1 MIDENFVA
9 EIPEDLVEGA
19 IYIIDAYYEFADSI
33 RNSLEQVS
41 FVSYLEYYS
50 LLRSFFKRHN
60 YPFDDIIF
68 TDDELENLQSIS
80 KTIAALNTG
89 FRHKNTLNLI
99 EKTNDRF
106 DVLFK
111 NTFIYEFT
119 DGDLNRIQ
127 TLINELRDIV
137 INSENFTAEHQ
148 QRVLRKLEKLQTELH
163 KRVSN
168 LDKFW
173 GLVGDA
179 GVAIG
184 KFGTD
189 AKPFVD
195 RIREL
200 ADIVW
205 RTQSKAEE
213 LPSGFKSPLLTE
225 YNNPE

>member
-1 MIDENFVA
+1 MIDESFIA

-19 IYIIDAYYEFADSI
+19 IYIINAYYEFFE
-33 RNSLEQVS
+33 NNNPTVLTS
-41 FVSYLEYYS
+41 FFNYLEFYS
-50 LLRSFFKRHN
+50 LMRSFLKRHN
-60 YPFDDIIF
+60 HPFEDVAF
-68 TDDELENLQSIS
+68 TDIESENILIIT
-80 KTIAALNTG
+80 KTFNVLSNE
-89 FRHKNTLNLI
+89 FHRKNTLNLI
-99 EKTNDRF
+99 EKTNARF
-106 DVLFK
+106 DVLFR
-111 NTFIYEFT
+111 NTFTYEFT

-137 INSENFTAEHQ
+137 INSETFTAEHQ

-213 LPSGFKSPLLTE
+213 LPSGFKTPLLTE